1 MIHKNISILALLLA
15 TTLVSVSAQAYK
27 RSAKNT
33 SVEIPVYKQATRP
46 VDERV
51 ADLLSRMTLEE
62 KIAQLC
68 CPLGWQMYNK
78 TSQKTVEPS
87 QLFRDMMDMA
97 PIGSFWAVL
106 RIFFGVF
113 ITSDGRIASCASCAF
128 FDLVLYSLATLGK

>member
-1 MIHKNISILALLLA
+1 MIHKKISILALLLA
-15 TTLVSVSAQAYK
+15 TTLVSVSAQSYK
-27 RSAKNT
+27 RSAKNI

-62 KIAQLC
+62 KIAQLR

-87 QLFRDMMDMA
+87 QLFRDGHGSYRFVL
-97 PIGSFWAVL
+97 GSF
-106 RIFFGVF
+106 
-113 ITSDGRIASCASCAF
+113 AS
-128 FDLVLYSLATLGK
+128 

>member
-1 MIHKNISILALLLA
+1 MIHKKISILALLLA

-27 RSAKNT
+27 RSVKNT

-62 KIAQLC
+62 KIAQLR

-106 RIFFGVF
+106 RADPWTQKTLETGLYPELAKI
-113 ITSDGRIASCASCAF
+113 GRAH
-128 FDLVLYSLATLGK
+128 V